1 MILISHRGNL
11 QGPNKSRE
19 NSTSQIDLVLSLGL
33 DCEIDVWIINK
44 EIFLGHDSPMEMV
57 SLEWLIERS
66 SRLWIH
72 CKNLDSLE
80 FFVNSSL
87 SLNYFWHQ
95 NDDYTLTSRGFIWAF
110 PGKPLSSS
118 SILVLPEL
126 EMDTS
131 RDYLEFNQCSFIGIC
146 SDYVQK
152 IKVRIF

>member
-66 SRLWIH
+66 SKLWIH

-80 FFVNSSL
+80 FFVSSSL

-95 NDDYTLTSRGFIWAF
+95 SDDYTLTSRGFIWAF

-152 IKVRIF
+152 IKVSIF

>member
-152 IKVRIF
+152 IKIRIF

>member
-57 SLEWLIERS
+57 SLEWLIARS

>member
-1 MILISHRGNL
+1 LILISHRGNL

-152 IKVRIF
+152 IKVRIS

>member
-1 MILISHRGNL
+1 LILISHRGNL

-152 IKVRIF
+152 IKIRIF

>member
-1 MILISHRGNL
+1 LILISHRGNL